1 MRTTLVALAL
11 CAVVSSA
18 DARYVYRW
26 SENGVDHYSDVER
39 AGAERIWVSDDG
51 KSGSHGPAKAAPAEA
66 EPDPAAA
73 LKDPKSPE
81 FKKMRC
87 EQRSAQLK
95 QFEGAS
101 KLTERNAAGEEHEYT
116 PEEREKLIA
125 QTKADVERYCGAAET
140 P

>member
-1 MRTTLVALAL
+1 MRRTFVVLAL

-51 KSGSHGPAKAAPAEA
+51 KGGRGPAKAAPEA
-66 EPDPAAA
+66 AAPDPAAA

-87 EQRSAQLK
+87 DQRSAQLK
-95 QFEGAS
+95 QFEGAG
-101 KLTERNAAGEEHEYT
+101 KLVERNAAGEEHEYT

-125 QTKADVERYCGAAET
+125 QTKADVERYCGPGET